1 MLNVSKPTLTSE
13 ENQPIWSKELK
24 LAKHSSL
31 TKCYKQP
38 HFCWCARL
46 LSSGLIS
53 QIHSSGLVFFLQLLF
68 PAFSPL
74 RHFSVLHFHFANS
87 LLMGLTPHKAI
98 SQGMKQCGTGNCCKP
113 HHSAWSWMC
122 LSHFGADYKDR
133 RNKNHSSPCNHPKA
147 ESTLKCISCYRSHQ
161 QLPPV
166 PRMLNILK
174 FLHYKVFYVRIFHN
188 FLPFSSDHCWSY
200 FLSLRHTVIE

>member
-13 ENQPIWSKELK
+13 ENQPIWSKTLK

-31 TKCYKQP
+31 TKCYKKP

-46 LSSGLIS
+46 HSSGLIS
-53 QIHSSGLVFFLQLLF
+53 KIHSSGLIFFLQLLF

-98 SQGMKQCGTGNCCKP
+98 SQGMRHCGTGNCCKP
-113 HHSAWSWMC
+113 HHCAWSWRL
-122 LSHFGADYKDR
+122 LSHFGAIYKDR
-133 RNKNHSSPCNHPKA
+133 RNMNNSSPSDHPKA
-147 ESTLKCISCYRSHQ
+147 ESTLKCILCCRSHVH
-161 QLPPV
+161 LPSV
-166 PRMLNILK
+166 VAMITIVK
-174 FLHYKVFYVRIFHN
+174 FLHYKVF
-188 FLPFSSDHCWSY
+188 
-200 FLSLRHTVIE
+200 